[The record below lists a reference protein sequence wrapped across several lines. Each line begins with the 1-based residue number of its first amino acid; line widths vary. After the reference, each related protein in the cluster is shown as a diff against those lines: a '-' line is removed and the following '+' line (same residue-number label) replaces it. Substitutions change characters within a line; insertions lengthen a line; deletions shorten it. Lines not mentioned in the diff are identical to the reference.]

1 MSNKDLLDKL
11 KRALEMEE
19 RMGVMLIFLKNT
31 VL

>member
-31 VL
+31 IL